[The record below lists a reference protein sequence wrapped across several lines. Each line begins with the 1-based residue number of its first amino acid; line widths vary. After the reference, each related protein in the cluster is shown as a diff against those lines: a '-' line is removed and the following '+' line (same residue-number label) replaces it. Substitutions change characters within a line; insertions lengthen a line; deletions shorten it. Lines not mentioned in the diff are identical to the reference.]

1 MGSFD
6 FAVKLRGG
14 GFDVGV
20 PDALIFYMPMK
31 FSLEF
36 VPVISPHLID
46 SERETLNDIIY
57 KIDGIGLG
65 MLLIYLKRPNS
76 GGIINRCVLESTDI
90 LALFVLKGQE
100 FDIDLYLM
108 ARHLLVISFCMDF
121 AHPGSSWQPVEL
133 VPAKDAVNSSI

>member
-57 KIDGIGLG
+57 KALDHEYCGIMVKCSIKRMDYLG
-65 MLLIYLKRPNS
+65 
-76 GGIINRCVLESTDI
+76 T
-90 LALFVLKGQE
+90 
-100 FDIDLYLM
+100 
-108 ARHLLVISFCMDF
+108 
-121 AHPGSSWQPVEL
+121 SSE
-133 VPAKDAVNSSI
+133 K